1 MFSYLFSSP
10 VCNLS
15 PIVTPSSRWYFPHRK
30 WVLTSHIGF
39 AFCMNTLHFL
49 QAWPFPCEAADTLF
63 PAWFW
68 LLIAGHSPCGSPAT
82 CFAPAVPWGLL
93 FPQVFLCPAQTET
106 SCWITPPWG
115 ALSTWLGFHPLRPGY
130 HSVDA
135 LFILFIVALAHLPC
149 SFPTEILSTPCT
161 GCEFSMPGR
170 LFGGIP
176 SLPLWA
182 KPPFWATLLHG
193 WPSCPHTLFGALS
206 IPSWGS
212 LSDLSSGLISW
223 LPFPALSTS
232 HRCAQALIS
241 YTRPSSPAV
250 CTLCSV
256 FLFSFLSYFISYTL

>member
-1 MFSYLFSSP
+1 MLSSP
-10 VCNLS
+10 QMGSDVTHWLCLLHEHSSLS
-15 PIVTPSSRWYFPHRK
+15 SGLAIPLWGCRYPLPCL
-30 WVLTSHIGF
+30 VLTPHSRSLPLWI
-39 AFCMNTLHFL
+39 
-49 QAWPFPCEAADTLF
+49 PCHLLCSCRPMRAALPSGLSLPCADWDLM
-63 PAWFW
+63 
-68 LLIAGHSPCGSPAT
+68 LDYSSLGCLINLT
-82 CFAPAVPWGLL
+82 
-93 FPQVFLCPAQTET
+93 
-106 SCWITPPWG
+106 
-115 ALSTWLGFHPLRPGY
+115 GFHPLRPGY